1 MKKYFQFSET
11 ISGTTYFLRML
22 FAILLSVPGL
32 IVFISF
38 VANYLTSSG
47 LVDMSDPSF
56 DQTAFQESIQ
66 ENPEEFMDTML
77 SSMTSNW
84 IIALAISFVPAIW
97 FNLASSYKRISALF
111 FENRKNIFAILV
123 GFELIQNATGLGVL
137 PILSSLSTPFSI
149 LSLIISLFLIFK
161 NSEIDKDD
169 HEG

>member
-1 MKKYFQFSET
+1 MLKFFQFSET
-11 ISGTTYFLRML
+11 ISGTTLFLRFL
-22 FAILLSVPGL
+22 FTILLSIPFM
-32 IVFISF
+32 IIFFSF
-38 VANYLTSSG
+38 VADYLTSSG
-47 LVDMSDPSF
+47 LIDMSNPNF
-56 DQTAFQESIQ
+56 DQSAFQESIE

-84 IIALAISFVPAIW
+84 IIALAISFVPTIW

-123 GFELIQNATGLGVL
+123 GFELISNATGLGVL

>member
-11 ISGTTYFLRML
+11 ISGTNYFLRLL
-22 FAILLSVPGL
+22 FVILLSVPGI

-38 VANYLTSSG
+38 FANYLTSSG
-47 LVDMSDPSF
+47 LVDFTDPSF

-77 SSMTSNW
+77 SSITSNW
-84 IIALAISFVPAIW
+84 IIALTISFVPAVW
-97 FNLASSYKRISALF
+97 FSLASSYKRISALF
-111 FENRKNIFAILV
+111 FENRKNIFAIYV
-123 GFELIQNATGLGVL
+123 GFELISNANGLGIL
-137 PILSSLSTPFSI
+137 PILSFLKTPFSI
-149 LSLIISLFLIFK
+149 ISIVITLFLVFQ

>member
-84 IIALAISFVPAIW
+84 IIALAISFVPTIW
-97 FNLASSYKRISALF
+97 SVSYTHLRA
-111 FENRKNIFAILV
+111 
-123 GFELIQNATGLGVL
+123 
-137 PILSSLSTPFSI
+137 
-149 LSLIISLFLIFK
+149 
-161 NSEIDKDD
+161 
-169 HEG
+169 HET

>member
-84 IIALAISFVPAIW
+84 IIALAISFVPTIW

-123 GFELIQNATGLGVL
+123 GFELISNATG
-137 PILSSLSTPFSI
+137 
-149 LSLIISLFLIFK
+149 IIFWICSCMECK
-161 NSEIDKDD
+161 NI
-169 HEG
+169 